1 MRRDI
6 EPMVPTMPRASD
18 SIPTPQP
25 DGGRV
30 ARPVAVEAPL
40 VPDLR

>member
-1 MRRDI
+1 MRHEI

-18 SIPTPQP
+18 PIPTPQP

-30 ARPVAVEAPL
+30 TRPVAVEVPL